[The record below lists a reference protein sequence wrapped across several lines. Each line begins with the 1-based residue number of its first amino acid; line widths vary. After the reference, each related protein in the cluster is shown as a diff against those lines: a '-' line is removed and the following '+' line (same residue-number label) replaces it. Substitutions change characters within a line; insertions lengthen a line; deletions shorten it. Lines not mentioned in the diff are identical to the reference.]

1 MNRKYGFPYS
11 DISEGKFIMKKMYLA
26 IFLIILVAVV
36 FAGCLSF
43 SGTLSTSTT
52 EPEEE
57 QTFQQTDVT
66 APAVSENTTAAAIP
80 GTPENT
86 TAAVIPGNTV
96 PGTAE
101 NTTTVV
107 VPGNT
112 VPGAPENTTT
122 VVVPGTPENTTSSV
136 FNPETAT
143 NAPGVTQPQGQVPV
157 TPETTAP
164 AQPGEAVPPSSE
176 VVIPN
181 SAPASSEYDILKS
194 GTFHMS
200 GSMADKTGTSTPMEV
215 AITPDSIYM
224 LSDFSGVPMGMLIKD
239 NKVYMIYPDKR
250 SYLELSDSLMNMAG
264 LDVAELTNSDS
275 VNFGSYG
282 KLEEAD
288 SVTQVVYNGRTCQVY
303 HFKVD
308 SGESRV
314 YMDGTKL
321 VRLASYDT
329 NGKFITSTDITA
341 ITSTVP
347 AEKSAPPTSYKAY
360 KGMTGMFSFMTLLEG
375 VME

>member
-1 MNRKYGFPYS
+1 
-11 DISEGKFIMKKMYLA
+11 MKKMYLA

-52 EPEEE
+52 EPDDETTFE
-57 QTFQQTDVT
+57 QAENTTS
-66 APAVSENTTAAAIP
+66 VSTPENTTAAVVP
-80 GTPENT
+80 GNTVPGVPENT

-96 PGTAE
+96 PGT
-101 NTTTVV
+101 
-107 VPGNT
+107 
-112 VPGAPENTTT
+112 PENTTAA
-122 VVVPGTPENTTSSV
+122 VVINPDATTS
-136 FNPETAT
+136 
-143 NAPGVTQPQGQVPV
+143 APVVTQPQGQTPV
-157 TPETTAP
+157 TPDTTVVPQPGVTTQPETEATIPNTAP
-164 AQPGEAVPPSSE
+164 ST
-176 VVIPN
+176 
-181 SAPASSEYDILKS
+181 SEYDILKS

-200 GSMADKTGTSTPMEV
+200 GTMTDKTGTITPMEV

-239 NKVYMIYPDKR
+239 NKVYMIYPDKK
-250 SYLELSDSLMNMAG
+250 SYLELSDSLMSMAG
-264 LDVAELTNSDS
+264 LDVTELTNSDS

-282 KLEEAD
+282 MLNEAA
-288 SVTQVVYNGRTCQVY
+288 SVTQVVHNGRTCQVY
-303 HFKVD
+303 SFKVD

-329 NGKFITSTDITA
+329 GGKFITATDITS
-341 ITSTVP
+341 ITSAVP
-347 AEKSAPPTSYKAY
+347 EEKSAPPSSYKAY